1 MILTKKDLKDR
12 VADMDSKDIC
22 FALIWTK
29 DEFDGYFDGHKI
41 SNHEWDCALNCV
53 DAESEEHSIK
63 ESIESEIQTIIDEK
77 ENE

>member
-1 MILTKKDLKDR
+1 MIYTKKELKDR

-53 DAESEEHSIK
+53 DSESEEQCIK
-63 ESIESEIQTIIDEK
+63 EGIQIAINDMIIEK
-77 ENE
+77 ENA